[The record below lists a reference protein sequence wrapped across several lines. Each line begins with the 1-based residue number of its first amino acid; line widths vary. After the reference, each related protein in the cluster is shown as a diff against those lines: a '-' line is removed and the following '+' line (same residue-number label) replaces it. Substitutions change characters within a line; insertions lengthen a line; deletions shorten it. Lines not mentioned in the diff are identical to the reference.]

1 MESVINDVELL
12 DLAVIPTDGGPVM
25 HMMRPASPLFGEI
38 GEVYFSEV
46 EPGCVNAPDAA
57 FCRTSGAAE
66 DCPV

>member
-38 GEVYFSEV
+38 GEVYFSEAIS
-46 EPGCVNAPDAA
+46 CVRQGWP
-57 FCRTSGAAE
+57 T
-66 DCPV
+66 